1 MQNGSVKYID
11 AITGLRTIAVL
22 VVFLC
27 HSYPDLVP
35 GGFIGVDVFFVISG
49 YLITSILLKEVARSG
64 TISIAGFYRRRALRI
79 LPASLFCTLIVYLLG
94 RNLLQYQGENADLNA
109 AASAFSFMNWL
120 RAFSSTTGGALGHYW
135 SLAVE
140 EQFYAFWSLIVLAV
154 TAQRSARSVP
164 KVAAVL
170 LILSILWRTYL
181 WMSGADADRLY
192 NGLDT
197 HCDGLLIGCM
207 IAGLQD
213 HLAKTGISSLWPL
226 AAVAFA
232 VELFVFEAE
241 SQWLWLYIL
250 TASLTA
256 GLIVTSAIATG
267 NPLARLLATKPLVFL
282 GKRSYSFYLWHLPII
297 SFFFA
302 SGISRSLWIVPSFI
316 LCLILSEL
324 SYRLIERP
332 FLQFKDRAGSTGIAA
347 A

>member
-11 AITGLRTIAVL
+11 AITGLRTVSVL

-49 YLITSILLKEVARSG
+49 YLITSILLKEMARSG
-64 TISIAGFYRRRALRI
+64 TISIAGFYRRRALRV

-94 RNLLQYQGENADLNA
+94 RNLPQYQGGNADLNA
-109 AASAFSFMNWL
+109 AASAFSFMNWP
-120 RAFSSTTGGALGHYW
+120 RAFSETTGGALGHYW

-154 TAQRSARSVP
+154 TAQRSVRSVP
-164 KVAAVL
+164 KVAAML
-170 LILSILWRTYL
+170 LILSLVWRAYL
-181 WMSGADADRLY
+181 WTSVADADRLY

-207 IAGLQD
+207 I
-213 HLAKTGISSLWPL
+213 
-226 AAVAFA
+226 
-232 VELFVFEAE
+232 
-241 SQWLWLYIL
+241 
-250 TASLTA
+250 A

-282 GKRSYSFYLWHLPII
+282 GKRSTASI
-297 SFFFA
+297 SGTCPLSAFSSHRAFPEA
-302 SGISRSLWIVPSFI
+302 SGSF
-316 LCLILSEL
+316 
-324 SYRLIERP
+324 
-332 FLQFKDRAGSTGIAA
+332 RASSSASSCPN
-347 A
+347 